1 MSIVSDIVQ
10 SMIAPVTGL
19 ISEAITDK
27 DKAAEIAFKIA
38 TMAAEQAHAEVIAQ
52 IEVNKVEA
60 ASGSL
65 FVAGWRPGMGWTC
78 VAAYFL
84 AYVGLPMLS
93 FITELSGRHIELPSI
108 DFNALSP
115 VLLGML
121 GLGVMRSFDKVKG
134 TACATPIPIGL
145 T

>member
-1 MSIVSDIVQ
+1 MSIVTDI
-10 SMIAPVTGL
+10 IGGLAKPVTEL
-19 ISEAITDK
+19 LSEFITDK
-27 DKAAEIAFKIA
+27 DKAAEMAYKIA

-60 ASGSL
+60 ANSSI
-65 FVAGWRPGMGWTC
+65 FVSGWRPGMGWTC

-93 FITELSGRHIELPSI
+93 FITELSGRHIDLPTI

-134 TACATPIPIGL
+134 TA
-145 T
+145 

>member
-1 MSIVSDIVQ
+1 MSIISDVVGGL
-10 SMIAPVTGL
+10 AKPVTDL
-19 ISEAITDK
+19 LSEFITDK
-27 DKAAEIAFKIA
+27 DKANELAFKIA
-38 TMAAEQAHAEVIAQ
+38 TLAAEQTHAEILAQ

-60 ASGSL
+60 ASNSW
-65 FVAGWRPGMGWTC
+65 FTSNWRPAMGWTC
-78 VAAYFL
+78 VSAYFL

-93 FITELSGRHIELPSI
+93 FSADLMGKHIDLPTI

-134 TACATPIPIGL
+134 TAN
-145 T
+145 

>member
-1 MSIVSDIVQ
+1 MSAISEIIQ
-10 SMIAPVTGL
+10 GMIAPVTGL
-19 ISEAITDK
+19 VSEFIEDK

-84 AYVGLPMLS
+84 AYVGLPMLA
-93 FITELSGRHIELPSI
+93 FTTELFGKHITMPTI

-134 TACATPIPIGL
+134 TA
-145 T
+145 

>member
-38 TMAAEQAHAEVIAQ
+38 TMAAEQAHAEVLAQ

-65 FVAGWRPGMGWTC
+65 FVSGWRPGMGWTC

-84 AYVGLPMLS
+84 AYVGLPMLA
-93 FITELSGRHIELPSI
+93 FTTELFGKQITMPTI

-134 TACATPIPIGL
+134 TA
-145 T
+145 

>member
-134 TACATPIPIGL
+134 TA
-145 T
+145 